1 MLAFVFAT
9 TIAFAS
15 TENNSKNF
23 NNNDKVECLTTED
36 TPISPTLTV
45 NEKIDAL
52 LKTDNSGGE
61 VKITI
66 KIGGIEI
73 TIEF

>member
-15 TENNSKNF
+15 TENNSKDF

-36 TPISPTLTV
+36 TPISPTLAV